1 MTIGVP
7 GCGKEGDVFLYMD
20 VIPAKAPPV
29 RENFHELNAFN
40 ENSPSRPAHSSIPL
54 DLGSIGLCEFHV

>member
-29 RENFHELNAFN
+29 REKF
-40 ENSPSRPAHSSIPL
+40 S
-54 DLGSIGLCEFHV
+54 

>member
-1 MTIGVP
+1 MTIGVL

-29 RENFHELNAFN
+29 REKF
-40 ENSPSRPAHSSIPL
+40 S
-54 DLGSIGLCEFHV
+54 